1 MKTSNGKQLR
11 NYEPQFA
18 GGVACRYVES
28 SALVAAGLER
38 DAAAVLAIRGEG
50 ARFTSAL
57 TLAEFARSVVRVRTA
72 GRIGD
77 AQARAAMSWLRR
89 FQQRCDVVEID
100 ESVLARVR
108 RPYPHEPV
116 RTLDAIH
123 LATLEL
129 RDEDPSLVAVVTR
142 DRRIAENA
150 RAMGYIVE

>member
-1 MKTSNGKQLR
+1 
-11 NYEPQFA
+11 
-18 GGVACRYVES
+18 
-28 SALVAAGLER
+28 
-38 DAAAVLAIRGEG
+38 
-50 ARFTSAL
+50 
-57 TLAEFARSVVRVRTA
+57 
-72 GRIGD
+72 
-77 AQARAAMSWLRR
+77 MSWLRR